1 MTALG
6 ARGLAFLA
14 AIGHGPDDAG
24 LAAARDAVRQRLGL
38 PPRSAPHPLGVPLA
52 YVEIAEAAGLLA
64 PEILTEPVER
74 DSAPAAWGPKAR
86 DAWAVLVRFQ
96 LANGGSF
103 PSDRALHVEEA
114 AGIWAA
120 LLSRL
125 GDFDEAEGRLVS
137 VAPDVVVVRTS
148 KGRTSFDAGG
158 RLVLLS
164 GGPDAFE
171 SVASLVAYPG
181 DRVRVYSRDGRL
193 AGLAKAAAAAAGTYE
208 RESAWIHWT
217 RRFTGQELAAKLRE
231 RDASR
236 TASVVRKVEV
246 TGRGASGRA
255 KSVRLSTDAGTIV
268 LTGLEIR
275 FSLGLPES
283 LFTVVPGRLGGGEP
297 VFTFY
302 GRGWGHGVG
311 LCQNGAFGMA
321 LAGKGYR
328 EILAW
333 YYPKAEVGGAEKPQV
348 SPPGGSR

>member
-6 ARGLAFLA
+6 ARGLALLA
-14 AIGHGPDDAG
+14 ALGHGPDAAG

-38 PPRSAPHPLGVPLA
+38 SPRPAPHPLSVPLA
-52 YVEIAEAAGLLA
+52 YVEIAEGAGLLA

-74 DSAPAAWGPKAR
+74 EAAPASWSPKAR
-86 DAWAVLVRFQ
+86 AAWAVLVRFQ

-103 PSDRALHVEEA
+103 PRDRALHVEEA

-125 GDFDEAEGRLVS
+125 GDFEEAEGRLVS
-137 VAPDVVVVRTS
+137 AAPDAVVVKTS
-148 KGRTSFDAGG
+148 KGKTALPIGG
-158 RLVLLS
+158 RLVLLA
-164 GGPDAFE
+164 GGPDAFTSVE
-171 SVASLVAYPG
+171 SLEAYAG
-181 DRVRVYSRDGRL
+181 DKVRVFSRDGRL
-193 AGLAKAAAAAAGTYE
+193 AGLAKPFAAAAGTYE
-208 RESAWIHWT
+208 RDSAWIHWT
-217 RRFTGQELAAKLRE
+217 RRFTGAELAAKLKE

-255 KSVRLSTDAGTIV
+255 KSVRISTDAGTVV

-275 FSLGLPES
+275 FALGLPES
-283 LFTVVPGRLGGGEP
+283 LFTVVPGRLEGGEP

-333 YYPKAEVGGAEKPQV
+333 YYRGAQVGSPERLSIPPVGGP
-348 SPPGGSR
+348 R